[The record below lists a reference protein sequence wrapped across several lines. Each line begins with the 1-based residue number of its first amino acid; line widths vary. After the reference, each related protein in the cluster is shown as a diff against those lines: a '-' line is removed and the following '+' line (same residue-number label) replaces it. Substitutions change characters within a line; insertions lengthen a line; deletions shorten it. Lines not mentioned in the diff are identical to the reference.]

1 MICDDLGS
9 FMRDILLTRFFED
22 KDVTRNRYPGTII
35 VDEVDSLT
43 LKCPLHVAQH
53 PRKIRLTESSDI
65 ADKIRQLIEPT
76 I

>member
-1 MICDDLGS
+1 MIYGDLGI

-22 KDVTRNRYPGTII
+22 KDVTRKPGTII
-35 VDEVDSLT
+35 VDELDSLT